1 MSWKKIEKEIM
12 EEEVFSGTEIKAN
25 LTMAKMRG
33 RPSSGEWHDKNTH
46 VNVKYIIL
54 WQGELETLLRFSKI
68 PKLSQ
73 AITYGRV

>member
-1 MSWKKIEKEIM
+1 
-12 EEEVFSGTEIKAN
+12 
-25 LTMAKMRG
+25 MAKMRG
-33 RPSSGEWHDKNTH
+33 RPSLGEGHDKSTD